1 MHRALRVPT
10 TESTTMTRAAQETKP
25 AKTAWISL
33 PDRNIS
39 ATRMTIAYAIAVAVM
54 ALLFLAAYFLF
65 DNIIIEQRGSAQRVH
80 VVEQQRVLSQRI
92 ALLSTDL
99 YVGDTSTSEALQEA
113 VTRMEQLQDIL
124 SGKADPAARQ
134 LTAAEHELYFGG
146 NAPLD
151 AEVRSFLD
159 ATRRFMAATTMS
171 VGDEAYKALQHHS
184 RDLLLP
190 ALDRAAALF
199 AGQANARIEQARMA
213 QQILLALLLIAL
225 ALEALLIFRPLVM
238 KIRLYNAHL
247 YEMATR
253 DPLTGLANR
262 RQFDEYANREFRLA
276 RRTAKP
282 LSMAICDIDQ
292 FQQINDKHGRAVG
305 DAVLRRF
312 GELAARILRDTDI
325 ISRVGGEEFAL
336 ALPVMNLHGAMI
348 IAEKLRRGIAD
359 DRSDNL
365 PPFTICVGVAVSEHG
380 DKKMDDLLLRADS
393 ALQMAKSEGQ
403 NRISCLNRPLT
414 ERATPSDAVP
424 QNTGITS

>member
-1 MHRALRVPT
+1 MI
-10 TESTTMTRAAQETKP
+10 RAAKETK
-25 AKTAWISL
+25 TTGVSL
-33 PDRNIS
+33 PDRKIS
-39 ATRMTIAYAIAVAVM
+39 ATRMTIAYAGGVAVM
-54 ALLFLAAYFLF
+54 GVLFLAAYFLLG
-65 DNIIIEQRGSAQRVH
+65 NIIVEQRSAAQRVH
-80 VVEQQRVLSQRI
+80 LVEQQRMLSQRI

-99 YVGDTSTSEALQEA
+99 YVGDTSTSEALQDA
-113 VTRMEQLQDIL
+113 VTQMERAQDTL
-124 SGKADPAARQ
+124 SGKGDPVAYP
-134 LTAAEHELYFGG
+134 LNAAEHALYFVGST
-146 NAPLD
+146 PLD

-159 ATRRFMAATTMS
+159 DTRRFIGATNMNT
-171 VGDEAYKALQHHS
+171 GNEAYRALQHHS

-199 AGQANARIEQARMA
+199 AEQADVRIEQAGKA
-213 QQILLALLLIAL
+213 QLVVLIAFLIVL
-225 ALEALLIFRPLVM
+225 ALEAALIFRPM
-238 KIRLYNAHL
+238 ITKIRRYNAHL

-282 LSMAICDIDQ
+282 LSMAVCDIDQ

-305 DAVLRRF
+305 DAVLNRF
-312 GELAARILRDTDI
+312 GVLAARILRDTDI

-348 IAEKLRRGIAD
+348 IAEKLRRGIAE

-380 DKKMDDLLLRADS
+380 DKKMDDLLQRADS
-393 ALQMAKSEGQ
+393 ALKVAKAEGQ
-403 NRISCLNRPLT
+403 NRISCLSGPP
-414 ERATPSDAVP
+414 EVKQAPSDAVS
-424 QNTGITS
+424 QNTGIAS

>member
-1 MHRALRVPT
+1 
-10 TESTTMTRAAQETKP
+10 MTRAAQETKP
-25 AKTAWISL
+25 TKTAWVSL

-39 ATRMTIAYAIAVAVM
+39 ATRMTIAYAVGVAVT
-54 ALLFLAAYFLF
+54 ALLFLAAYFLLG
-65 DNIIIEQRGSAQRVH
+65 NIITEQRGAAQRIH
-80 VVEQQRVLSQRI
+80 IVEQQRMLSQRI

-99 YVGDTSTSEALQEA
+99 YVGDTSTSEALQDA
-113 VTRMEQLQDIL
+113 VTQMERSQDIL
-124 SGKADPAARQ
+124 SGSSSDPAAARQ
-134 LTAAEHELYFGG
+134 LTAAEHDLYFGG
-146 NAPLD
+146 SAPLD
-151 AEVRSFLD
+151 AEVRSFLKD
-159 ATRRFMAATTMS
+159 VRRFIAATTVS
-171 VGDEAYKALQHHS
+171 TGNEAYQALQRHA
-184 RDLLLP
+184 RDLVLP

-199 AGQANARIEQARMA
+199 AEQADARIEQARTA
-213 QQILLALLLIAL
+213 QKVLLIAL
-225 ALEALLIFRPLVM
+225 LVVLALEAAQIFRPMVM
-238 KIRLYNAHL
+238 KIRRYNARL

-253 DPLTGLANR
+253 DHLTGLANR

-380 DKKMDDLLLRADS
+380 DKKMDDLLQRAES

-403 NRISCLNRPLT
+403 NRISCLNRPMT
-414 ERATPSDAVP
+414 ERPTPGDAVP
-424 QNTGITS
+424 QNTGVTS

>member
-1 MHRALRVPT
+1 MHRAFPVTT
-10 TESTTMTRAAQETKP
+10 TESTSMTRAAQETKP
-25 AKTAWISL
+25 TKTTWVSL
-33 PDRNIS
+33 PDRKIS
-39 ATRMTIAYAIAVAVM
+39 ATRMTIAYVVGVAVT
-54 ALLFLAAYFLF
+54 ALLFLAAYFLL
-65 DNIIIEQRGSAQRVH
+65 DNIIIEQRSAAQRVH

-99 YVGDTSTSEALQEA
+99 YVGDTSTSDVLQNA
-113 VTRMEQLQDIL
+113 VSEMERLHDTL
-124 SGKADPAARQ
+124 SGKADPAGRQ

-146 NAPLD
+146 NAPVD

-159 ATRRFMAATTMS
+159 DTRRFMTATTMS
-171 VGDEAYKALQHHS
+171 AGDAAYKALQHHS
-184 RDLLLP
+184 RELLLP

-199 AGQANARIEQARMA
+199 AGQADARIEQARLA
-213 QQILLALLLIAL
+213 QQVLLVLLLIVL
-225 ALEALLIFRPLVM
+225 ALEALLIFRPLIT

-247 YEMATR
+247 YEMATL

-262 RQFDEYANREFRLA
+262 RQFDEYSNREFRLA

-282 LSMAICDIDQ
+282 LSMAVCDIDQ

-312 GELAARILRDTDI
+312 GELASRILRDTDI

-380 DKKMDDLLLRADS
+380 DKNMDALLQRADS

-403 NRISCLNRPLT
+403 NRISCLNRPMT
-414 ERATPSDAVP
+414 EKPTPSDAVP
-424 QNTGITS
+424 QDS

>member
-1 MHRALRVPT
+1 MHRAFRVPT
-10 TESTTMTRAAQETKP
+10 TESTSMTRAAQETKP

-33 PDRNIS
+33 PDRKIS
-39 ATRMTIAYAIAVAVM
+39 ATRMTIAYAVGVVVTV
-54 ALLFLAAYFLF
+54 LLFLAAYFLL
-65 DNIIIEQRGSAQRVH
+65 DNIIIEQRSAAQRVH

-99 YVGDTSTSEALQEA
+99 YVGDTSTSEALQDA
-113 VTRMEQLQDIL
+113 VTQMERLQDTL
-124 SGKADPAARQ
+124 SGKANTAGYQ

-146 NAPLD
+146 STPLD
-151 AEVRSFLD
+151 ADVRGFLD
-159 ATRRFMAATTMS
+159 DTRRFIGATNMNT
-171 VGDEAYKALQHHS
+171 GNEAYRALQHHS

-199 AGQANARIEQARMA
+199 SGEADARIEQARMG
-213 QQILLALLLIAL
+213 QRVLLVVLLIAL
-225 ALEALLIFRPLVM
+225 VLEALLIFRPLIT

-262 RQFDEYANREFRLA
+262 RQFDEYSNREFRLA

-282 LSMAICDIDQ
+282 LSMAVCDIDQ

-312 GELAARILRDTDI
+312 GELASRILRDTDI

-348 IAEKLRRGIAD
+348 IAEKLRRGIAE

-380 DKKMDDLLLRADS
+380 DKKMDDLLQRADS

-403 NRISCLNRPLT
+403 NRISCLNRPMT
-414 ERATPSDAVP
+414 ERPTPSDAAP
-424 QNTGITS
+424 QNTEITS

>member
-1 MHRALRVPT
+1 
-10 TESTTMTRAAQETKP
+10 MTRAAQETKP
-25 AKTAWISL
+25 TKTAWVSL

-39 ATRMTIAYAIAVAVM
+39 ATRMTIAYAVGVAVT
-54 ALLFLAAYFLF
+54 ALLFLAAYFLLG
-65 DNIIIEQRGSAQRVH
+65 NIITEQRGAAQRIH
-80 VVEQQRVLSQRI
+80 IVEQQRMLSQRI

-99 YVGDTSTSEALQEA
+99 YVGDTSTSEALQDA
-113 VTRMEQLQDIL
+113 VTRMERSQDIL
-124 SGKADPAARQ
+124 SGGSSDSAAARE
-134 LTAAEHELYFGG
+134 LTAAEHDLYFGG
-146 NAPLD
+146 SAPLD
-151 AEVRSFLD
+151 AEVRSFLKD
-159 ATRRFMAATTMS
+159 VRRFIAATTVS
-171 VGDEAYKALQHHS
+171 TGNEAYQALQHHA
-184 RDLLLP
+184 RDLVLP

-199 AGQANARIEQARMA
+199 AEQADAHIEQARTA
-213 QQILLALLLIAL
+213 QKFLLIAL
-225 ALEALLIFRPLVM
+225 LVVLALEAALIFRPMVM
-238 KIRLYNAHL
+238 KIRRYNARL
-247 YEMATR
+247 YEMATL

-380 DKKMDDLLLRADS
+380 DKKMDDLLQRAES

-403 NRISCLNRPLT
+403 NRISCLNRPMT
-414 ERATPSDAVP
+414 ERPTPTDAAP
-424 QNTGITS
+424 QNTGVTS